1 MFEEL
6 FQILSFLTSRE
17 GLQYSPPVIRSE
29 WIPRRVEVALVAIDP
44 LVDQSIGWAIV
55 VWVSLLQRLNELV
68 TNRLYFIAVVLGR
81 G

>member
-6 FQILSFLTSRE
+6 FQILSFLTSCE
-17 GLQYSPPVIRSE
+17 GFQYSPPVICSE
-29 WIPRRVEVALVAIDP
+29 WISRRVEVALVAIDP
-44 LVDQSIGWAIV
+44 LVNQSIGGTIV
-55 VWVSLLQRLNELV
+55 VWVSLFQRLNELV